1 MKRLARFLANED
13 GIAMATVVAMIAVL
27 SVLSIAL
34 IDQVTSESNRAAKSV
49 TSDAVF
55 QAAEAGI
62 NDYIAKLTDDS
73 QYFDHCVA
81 KGESTRQRA
90 DTNALVP
97 PSTSTASCQ
106 PGGESAWKA
115 GVKWTYPNQKDT
127 WTAGIGDAS
136 VNTTAIRGY
145 AYNLMITPPYAPVG
159 TDPGTNYIDVVS
171 TGCRVL
177 DPSAT
182 PLQCDTRAGAPP
194 KRAVEVRVR
203 RTTPADFQYMMTS
216 MDGDVCWA
224 STIYGRMYST
234 GDIWVCGA
242 TFYGNVMAEN
252 LVKVK
257 SGYANPPNVVSP
269 GRIYDDNHPNIRD
282 VLKNPLTFN
291 DLLASVSQVQ
301 SNAILNTNLRAGS
314 ATTGYGMAFD
324 DATAKAW
331 RLNFSSNGNF
341 QVWKCVTSS
350 ASAPEATQPF
360 CGPDAALNMTS
371 LPKYSSYSS
380 FTLNVTGDTSGFP
393 SSGTL
398 YVGPNSANRIDTVTY
413 NGVTSNSFTNAKCTS
428 CTSGAQT
435 HQLGEP
441 VSMVSGGITW
451 SVPYYNGALPPNG
464 AIYTGQDA
472 IISWPTTI
480 NGYNETSSDGSQ
492 TSKVNGSVTVASNQ
506 DIVVAGDVHYAS
518 EPVPN
523 GIAGDDDDVLGLIAQ
538 GSLWLARYAPAQ
550 LWWRAATMAVD
561 GSWGDY
567 ACKNGPDRGN
577 NSSMTFVGTSTYG
590 SNDGCIQ
597 SSAGGYEISH
607 TYRIT
612 DDGTAPACPS
622 TAPGCQDFDALKWL
636 VPPWFPPLNGI
647 ETVLF
652 REMPASYIPAPVPTA
667 Y

>member
-13 GIAMATVVAMIAVL
+13 GIAMATVVAMVAVL
-27 SVLSIAL
+27 TVLSIAL
-34 IDQVTSESNRAAKSV
+34 IDQVTSESNRAARAV

-55 QAAEAGI
+55 QAAEGGI
-62 NDYIAKLTDDS
+62 NNYIAKLTDDS

-81 KGESTRQRA
+81 NGESTRRRA
-90 DTNALVP
+90 DTFALVSA
-97 PSTSTASCQ
+97 STGIASCQ
-106 PGGESAWKA
+106 PGGASAWKA
-115 GVKWTYPNQKDT
+115 GVKWTYPNQKNT

-145 AYNLMITPPYAPVG
+145 AYNLMITPPYSPVG
-159 TDPGTNYIDVVS
+159 TNPGTNYIDVVS
-171 TGCRVL
+171 TGCKVI

-182 PLQCDTRAGAPP
+182 PLQCDTSAGAPP
-194 KRAVEVRVR
+194 QRSVEVHVR

-216 MDGDVCWA
+216 MGHNSDDVCWA

-234 GDIWVCGA
+234 GDIFVCGA
-242 TFYGNVMAEN
+242 TFYGNLMAEG
-252 LVKVK
+252 LVRVK

-269 GRIYDDNHPNIRD
+269 GRIYDTNHPDIRT
-282 VLKNPLTFN
+282 VLKNPLSFS

-314 ATTGYGMAFD
+314 ASTGYGTAFD
-324 DATAKAW
+324 DPTANAW
-331 RLNFSSNGNF
+331 RLNFSSNGNV
-341 QVWKCVTSS
+341 QVWKCVNSS
-350 ASAPEATQPF
+350 QPEANQPF
-360 CGPDAALNMTS
+360 CGGDLKVSGSVSAGAKTI
-371 LPKYSSYSS
+371 
-380 FTLNVTGDTSGFP
+380 NVTTSTAEFL
-393 SSGTL
+393 GTGAI
-398 YVGPNSANRIDTVTY
+398 YVGPNSSGQTDKFTYTSKGGAGTSFITTGTGISHAHAANE
-413 NGVTSNSFTNAKCTS
+413 N
-428 CTSGAQT
+428 
-435 HQLGEP
+435 
-441 VSMVSGGITW
+441 VSIQSGGITW

-472 IISWPTTI
+472 IVSWPTTI
-480 NGYNETSSDGSQ
+480 TGYNETSSDGSQ

-506 DIVVAGDVHYAS
+506 DVIVAGDVHYAS
-518 EPVPN
+518 EAVPN
-523 GIAGDDDDVLGLIAQ
+523 GIAGDDNDVLGLIAQ

-567 ACKNGPDRGN
+567 ACKNGPDRGSG
-577 NSSMTFVGTSTYG
+577 SSMTFVGTSTYG

-597 SSAGGYEISH
+597 GTGGYEITH

-622 TAPGCQDFDALKWL
+622 TAPGCQDFDALRWL

-652 REMPASYIPAPVPTA
+652 REMPPSYIPAAVPTS
-667 Y
+667 